1 MIGDKLVITNYHR
14 KAARKILTAIQ
25 HKLAAGASCVTV
37 SIGGESGS
45 GKSEVANCLA
55 ATLEESGKAC
65 LILCQ
70 DDYFRLPPK
79 SNHQK
84 RKTDISWV
92 GLGEVRLDLM
102 EAHIYALKEHPERP
116 LSKPLVEFEEDRIGC
131 EIIERG
137 IRDVVIIEGCYTT
150 LLSNVDVRAFI
161 NRSYIQTKKSRK
173 TRARDPSDV
182 FLERVLRIE
191 HKEIASHKRLANI
204 VIEAPPAER
213 KAKNGAKNST
223 KTATTTS
230 QTSKTAKRQPAASRR
245 K

>member
-1 MIGDKLVITNYHR
+1 MIGDKLVITDYHR
-14 KAARKILTAIQ
+14 KAVAKILPAVK
-25 HKLAAGASCVTV
+25 HKLAAGATCVTV

-45 GKSEVANCLA
+45 GKSEIANGLA
-55 ATLEESGKAC
+55 TALEALGKSC

-84 RKTDISWV
+84 RQTDINWV

-102 EAHIYALKEHPERP
+102 EAHIFSLKEHPEKP

-150 LLSNVDVRAFI
+150 LLANVDVRVFI
-161 NRSYIQTKKSRK
+161 DRTYLQTKKTRTK
-173 TRARDPSDV
+173 RARDPADV

-191 HKEIASHKRLANI
+191 HKEIANHKARANI
-204 VIEAPPAER
+204 VIPPPPGER
-213 KAKNGAKNST
+213 KPKNGDK
-223 KTATTTS
+223 K
-230 QTSKTAKRQPAASRR
+230 
-245 K
+245 